1 MVRCFHKKGVV
12 HRVSGVRYRQYGVLG
27 SLRERRDFEILTRL
41 LPQPVRVSF
50 FDTLAQ
56 KKEADMKEYK
66 LVKCSETEAER
77 VMNDMARQGRLSD
90 A

>member
-1 MVRCFHKKGVV
+1 
-12 HRVSGVRYRQYGVLG
+12 
-27 SLRERRDFEILTRL
+27 
-41 LPQPVRVSF
+41 
-50 FDTLAQ
+50 
-56 KKEADMKEYK
+56 MKEYK